1 MGFLKKLTQTVA
13 PSNQGI
19 GAGVGWSIAD
29 KLKGTAQTVAPSN
42 QDILKPKNELKP
54 TVSTLQEQA
63 MQSIP
68 RVNPYAVTAS
78 ANSIKHGFFKIN
90 KPVKELTRE
99 EFGNA
104 IDDEIRANPEGFKR
118 AFLKL
123 NIVAEPTAENIALA
137 YVKYGKTLADVLNEY
152 APIGGRVGAEVSKAA
167 AQLATENMAAFE
179 GNLYLNNQEKAEAGY
194 VAADVPKDKKES
206 WVKSFDWG
214 GALGGL
220 GSIITAV
227 QNKPTTGAQQSGN
240 NNTNTPNP
248 PQGGASDK
256 IMGIP
261 KTMFFAGIVVVV
273 LGLVLYFA
281 SKNGGK

>member
-1 MGFLKKLTQTVA
+1 MTTLSRTAQLFA
-13 PSNQGI
+13 PSHQE
-19 GAGVGWSIAD
+19 
-29 KLKGTAQTVAPSN
+29 
-42 QDILKPKNELKP
+42 ILKPKNELRP
-54 TVSTLQEQA
+54 TASTLQEQA
-63 MQSIP
+63 IQTIP
-68 RVNPYAVTAS
+68 RVNPYAVMAA
-78 ANSIKHGFFKIN
+78 ANGIKHGFFKLN

-167 AQLATENMAAFE
+167 AQMTTESMAAFE
-179 GNLYLNNQEKAEAGY
+179 GNLYMNAQEKAEAGY
-194 VAADVPKDKKES
+194 VAANVPKDSAPKTS

-227 QNKPTTGAQQSGN
+227 QNKPATKPQSSGGTNTNAPNTPQSGE
-240 NNTNTPNP
+240 
-248 PQGGASDK
+248 SDK

-273 LGLVLYFA
+273 LGMVLFFA